1 MVLTTGAQASHA
13 VERSTSVYDLVTGQG
28 DVPHFELGLLESRVL
43 ENVMSPPPYKLEGPD
58 VFYPNWFGGTWDV
71 ESTTSDVQSP
81 CGPILF
87 GGNATYVKA
96 REEIG
101 KSLQYQSRFI
111 SDGYDHIIADREF
124 NVKSIA
130 KVAMGANSV
139 VDVSTATPNKF
150 SCILSPTGSPSMLTV
165 DLIVLNRR
173 QENIDAN
180 NFHCSEVVREIVSAV
195 GQSPA
200 RPQSPL
206 LKEIETTSLYRLVSP
221 TEIQC
226 IQRSATFLLPS
237 QQDPMA
243 YRLWEMSRGR
253 PTDVRFYKVVYTK
266 VR

>member
-111 SDGYDHIIADREF
+111 SDGYDHVIADREF

-150 SCILSPTGSPSMLTV
+150 SCLLSPTGSPSMLTV

-180 NFHCSEVVREIVSAV
+180 NFRCSEVVREIVSAV